1 MSLANCTPFWIA
13 ASDSSEPSVGSRIC
27 LNIVTSFVVP
37 FDRAGSFV
45 ASKKKPAHPSDKSP
59 EWLALNSP
67 FHFPLRRTS
76 YVLPVWPQIMAE
88 AFSMMGEAHER
99 TIITRKRTVKNL
111 HLASGFSAI
120 RTRSEQR
127 LKTINGELARAI
139 SKFNAHLSIFLWKN
153 VSTEVGCDLAQHSR
167 AASRS
172 SRISLEGTSGFV
184 SFSEPATW
192 GSAFQAVMSAFT
204 PPLVDRFTPDYE
216 LFRKTRPSLYCR
228 T

>member
-1 MSLANCTPFWIA
+1 MANMGTV
-13 ASDSSEPSVGSRIC
+13 SVSTQQFPIKRK
-27 LNIVTSFVVP
+27 LQET
-37 FDRAGSFV
+37 
-45 ASKKKPAHPSDKSP
+45 KKPAHPSDKSP

-76 YVLPVWPQIMAE
+76 CVPTVWPQIMAE

-139 SKFNAHLSIFLWKN
+139 SKFNAHLLIFLCN
-153 VSTEVGCDLAQHSR
+153 NPRSVAI
-167 AASRS
+167 SRS
-172 SRISLEGTSGFV
+172 CSRTASESSLIFLGKHARIDTVFWGLKIST
-184 SFSEPATW
+184 T
-192 GSAFQAVMSAFT
+192 
-204 PPLVDRFTPDYE
+204 
-216 LFRKTRPSLYCR
+216 
-228 T
+228 

>member
-37 FDRAGSFV
+37 FDRAGFFV
-45 ASKKKPAHPSDKSP
+45 ASKKKPAHPSDKSR

-76 YVLPVWPQIMAE
+76 CVPPVWPQMAE

-99 TIITRKRTVKNL
+99 TIITREWTVKNL
-111 HLASGFSAI
+111 YLASGFSAI

-139 SKFNAHLSIFLWKN
+139 SKFNAHLLIFLCN
-153 VSTEVGCDLAQHSR
+153 NPRSVAI
-167 AASRS
+167 SRS
-172 SRISLEGTSGFV
+172 CSRTASLQSFLGRERQDRESCRILFEALISE
-184 SFSEPATW
+184 SE
-192 GSAFQAVMSAFT
+192 
-204 PPLVDRFTPDYE
+204 DI
-216 LFRKTRPSLYCR
+216 
-228 T
+228 